1 VVALVT
7 KECCK
12 RRMNM
17 ADVTPKRVR
26 KFLGNLGRQYAK
38 YYEHSAQIA
47 YRISG
52 IPPLNMTMEQEE
64 RLRVRFRQAQTPFD
78 EMPRSIKGRNRKNFL
93 SVRRIIDFDTRI
105 SLVII

>member
-1 VVALVT
+1 MALVT

-47 YRISG
+47 YRISE
-52 IPPLNMTMEQEE
+52 IPPLNMTLDQEE
-64 RLRVRFRQAQTPFD
+64 RLRVRFRQAQVPFD
-78 EMPRSIKGRNRKNFL
+78 EVSKA
-93 SVRRIIDFDTRI
+93 
-105 SLVII
+105 